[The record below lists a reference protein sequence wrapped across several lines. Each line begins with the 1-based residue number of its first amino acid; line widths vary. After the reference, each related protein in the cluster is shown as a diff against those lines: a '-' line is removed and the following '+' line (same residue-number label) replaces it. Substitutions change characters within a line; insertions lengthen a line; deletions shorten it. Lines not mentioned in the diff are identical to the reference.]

1 MRDMHPSRE
10 SVLPELP
17 NTAVWNGEE
26 GPGPPI
32 DVVRV
37 VRAFLE
43 RWPFLL
49 LALVGGAVLGYGLS
63 FLMTPQYESSA
74 VFLPPQSHAPVSE
87 NPLAALMSTPNTGA
101 LYPGLLKSNSVV
113 DAVLH
118 ALNLEQVYRSK
129 DIDEA
134 RRTLRNHTSVSSD
147 TAGFYTLAVK
157 DPDRARAKAIADKYL
172 DALADINH
180 RLAIDQA
187 RQERAIYEQQLLDAK
202 NQLEKAEEALAAM
215 QKSSG
220 VVSAQSQT
228 QAGLQAI
235 NQLRA
240 EITARQVD
248 LAALRKSQTDESPA
262 VVRMRAQI
270 DELQAELASMERG
283 NGGGAGAGLSA
294 ARAPEANLEFMRMQR
309 DVQYQQSLYEILV
322 KQFEST
328 QLEANS
334 TPGVQIVDYPEM
346 PLKKATPVRKLWAG
360 DWRSAGVS
368 GRGGAGLCEGPLSRD
383 AGGSGAE
390 AGPLEPFGG
399 RAQTELA
406 AVVFQ
411 TQPSGSLI

>member
-1 MRDMHPSRE
+1 MRDMKAPRE
-10 SVLPELP
+10 TVLPELP
-17 NTAVWNGEE
+17 NTAVWNSEE

-32 DVVRV
+32 DLVGV
-37 VRAFLE
+37 VRAFVE
-43 RWPFLL
+43 RWPVLL
-49 LALVGGAVLGYGLS
+49 MAFIGGAVLAYTAS
-63 FLMTPQYESSA
+63 FLVRPEYESSA
-74 VFLPPQSHAPVSE
+74 MFLPPQTHAPMSD
-87 NPLAALMSTPNTGA
+87 NPLAALISTPNTGA

-157 DPDRARAKAIADKYL
+157 DPDPARAKAIADKYL
-172 DALADINH
+172 EALADTNH
-180 RLAIDQA
+180 RLAMDQA

-202 NQLEKAEEALAAM
+202 NQLEKAEEALASM
-215 QKSSG
+215 QKTSG

-240 EITARQVD
+240 QITGRQVD
-248 LAALRKSQTDESPA
+248 LAALRKAQTDQSPA
-262 VVRMRAQI
+262 VVRMRAEI
-270 DELQAELASMERG
+270 DELEAELASMERG

-294 ARAPEANLEFMRMQR
+294 AQAPEANLEFMRLER

-334 TPGVQIVDYPEM
+334 TPGVQVVDYPEL
-346 PLKKATPVRKLWAG
+346 PLRKATPVRRLWAAVG
-360 DWRSAGVS
+360 GVL
-368 GRGGAGLCEGPLSRD
+368 A
-383 AGGSGAE
+383 
-390 AGPLEPFGG
+390 FF
-399 RAQTELA
+399 A
-406 AVVFQ
+406 AVILVFAKDRYRVLQ
-411 TQPSGSLI
+411 EDPERKQDLSSLSAAARRPSWRL